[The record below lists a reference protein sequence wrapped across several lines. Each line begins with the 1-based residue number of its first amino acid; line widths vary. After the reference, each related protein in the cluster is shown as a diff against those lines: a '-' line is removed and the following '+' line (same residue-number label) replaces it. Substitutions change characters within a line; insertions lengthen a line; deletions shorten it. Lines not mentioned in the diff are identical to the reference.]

1 MRDYFLK
8 TKTFHIG
15 DIAADSD
22 ALLTP
27 LWKVPNAIK
36 VASVKFAADTDAAAV
51 DTNYN
56 TLAVKNGSNAIA
68 SLANGPAASG
78 TGFSKG
84 VFAAVTPTVA
94 YEEVAADA
102 TLTLAVTK
110 TGSGAALSGLV
121 IQIDYYDYNA

>member
-8 TKTFHIG
+8 TKTFHVG

-27 LWKVPNAIK
+27 LWKAPNAIK
-36 VASVKFAADTDAAAV
+36 IASVKFAADTDAAAA

-68 SLANGPAASG
+68 SLANGPASGG
-78 TGFSKG
+78 TGLSKG
-84 VFAAVTPTVA
+84 VFAAVTPTA
-94 YEEVAADA
+94 GYAEVAADA

-110 TGSGAALSGLV
+110 TGTGAAISGLV
-121 IQIDYYDYNA
+121 IQVDYYDYNA